1 MVSYFST
8 SSIKLQTAT
17 THASSMHACISHEY
31 LNTFSCR
38 TLLRNT
44 RCNRLV
50 SLSSVAHLRDAVGPL
65 RCIKTAF
72 HRPLFVCRHSSLS
85 VILAPSWHVI
95 CRKKIATTINSITM
109 CFFRFYSF
117 FLNNNVPGLL
127 IVNETQRS
135 FENFSSLYYRPK
147 VELLVINATLQRS
160 YK

>member
-1 MVSYFST
+1 
-8 SSIKLQTAT
+8 
-17 THASSMHACISHEY
+17 
-31 LNTFSCR
+31 
-38 TLLRNT
+38 
-44 RCNRLV
+44 
-50 SLSSVAHLRDAVGPL
+50 
-65 RCIKTAF
+65 
-72 HRPLFVCRHSSLS
+72 
-85 VILAPSWHVI
+85 
-95 CRKKIATTINSITM
+95 M